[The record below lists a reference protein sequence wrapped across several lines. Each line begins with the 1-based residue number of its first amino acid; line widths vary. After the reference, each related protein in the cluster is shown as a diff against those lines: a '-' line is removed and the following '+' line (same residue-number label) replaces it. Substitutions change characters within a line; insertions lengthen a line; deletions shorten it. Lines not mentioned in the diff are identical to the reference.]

1 METNTNLSG
10 KGKNLLFFIGN
21 GFNIN
26 LGLPTAYTDFLKWY
40 GEQPIGDVP
49 SANTIER
56 IKEELKKDLAP
67 DGNKLWADMEKY
79 LGERLTDELLVNEA
93 PEDSIHVKE
102 DIDAHLKTY
111 LHEVNGK
118 FSYHPYQTAVL
129 LQDIVRM
136 KIRLGMYDNPTDEVF
151 FAHFNDTLRFVD
163 FNYTDTLDKIVGKWG
178 EVLHIHGCIDNL
190 ILGVDAER
198 QIPGDNYADETE
210 LIKRYVKQENVDTKN
225 KEKWMNWIKEADYIC
240 FFGLSFG
247 ITDRTYWKKVI
258 GSKKPLVIFEFNP
271 QHNVEKILQKTLQ
284 RVTPTQKIEGRTIW
298 IPTGSIGDFWSAL
311 NPSMNLITGRDKA
324 IAEDKNLK
332 FRVRDVEFEMV
343 YVEGGTFLMG
353 AQSDNPNEENYDSD
367 AKIDEKPVHSVTLN
381 DFYMGKFEVTQALWQ
396 AVMGIT
402 ISQQRNETDKTWP
415 LKGEGVN
422 YPMYF
427 INWNECQTFITKLNE
442 MCVWQ
447 LNGKRFS
454 LPTEAEWEYAARGGN
469 KNHGYKFSGSNNIHD
484 VAWYAFNSIGKIH
497 EIGTKLPNELGLY
510 DMSGN
515 VWEWCQDG
523 YDSSYSNGS
532 HTDPIGPSTGLNFV
546 YRGGGWSS
554 NARGCCVSYRGYGKP
569 HYRRDF
575 LGFRLS
581 LH

>member
-1 METNTNLSG
+1 METNTNLFR
-10 KGKNLLFFIGN
+10 KRKNLLFFIGN
-21 GFNIN
+21 GFDIN

-40 GEQPIGDVP
+40 SEQPIGDVP
-49 SANTIER
+49 SANAIER

-102 DIDAHLKTY
+102 NIDAHLKTY

-136 KIRLGMYDNPTDEVF
+136 KIRLGLYDNPTDEVF

-163 FNYTDTLDKIVGKWG
+163 FNYTDTLDKIVGEWG

-198 QIPGDNYADETE
+198 QIPGDNYASEIE
-210 LIKRYVKQENVDTKN
+210 LIKRYVKQENIDIKN
-225 KEKWMNWIKEADYIC
+225 KERWMNWINEADYIC

-271 QHNVEKILQKTLQ
+271 QHNAEKILQKTLQ
-284 RVTPTQKIEGRTIW
+284 RVTPTQKIEGRTTW

-311 NPSMNLITGRDKA
+311 NPSG
-324 IAEDKNLK
+324 DKNLK
-332 FRVRDVEFEMV
+332 FRVSDVEFEMV

-353 AQSDNPNEENYDSD
+353 AQSDNPNEENYYSH
-367 AKIDEKPVHSVTLN
+367 ARIDEKPVHCVTLSS
-381 DFYMGKFEVTQALWQ
+381 FYMGKFEVTQALWQ
-396 AVMGIT
+396 AVMGNNNNP
-402 ISQQRNETDKTWP
+402 SQFIGDKLPVDNVSWEDCQKFIIE
-415 LKGEGVN
+415 LNKICVSQLGE
-422 YPMYF
+422 
-427 INWNECQTFITKLNE
+427 KH
-442 MCVWQ
+442 
-447 LNGKRFS
+447 FS

-469 KNHGYKFSGSNNIHD
+469 KSGGFKYSGSNDIGD
-484 VAWYAFNSIGKIH
+484 VAWYGINSGCKTH
-497 EIGTKLPNELGLY
+497 PVGTKQSNELGLY
-510 DMSGN
+510 DMNGN
-515 VWEWCQDG
+515 VWEWCQDWYG
-523 YDSSYSNGS
+523 SYSSGS
-532 HTDPIGPSTGLNFV
+532 QVNPIGSGVNSDSDSERVL
-546 YRGGGWSS
+546 RGGSWMRG
-554 NARGCCVSYRGYGKP
+554 ARYCHVP
-569 HYRRDF
+569 HRISMVPHVRNTD

>member
-21 GFNIN
+21 GFDIN

-40 GEQPIGDVP
+40 SEQPVGDVP
-49 SANTIER
+49 SAKAIER

-79 LGERLTDELLVNEA
+79 LGERLTDELLENEI

-111 LHEVNGK
+111 LREVNGN
-118 FSYHPYQTAVL
+118 FSYYPYQTAVL
-129 LQDIVRM
+129 LQDVVRM
-136 KIRLGMYDNPTDEVF
+136 KIRLGMYDNPAEEVF
-151 FAHFNDTLRFVD
+151 PKKFNDTLRFVD

-178 EVLHIHGCIDNL
+178 EVLHIHGRIDNL

-396 AVMGIT
+396 AVMGNNNNP
-402 ISQQRNETDKTWP
+402 SQFIGDKLPVDNVSWEDCQKFIIE
-415 LKGEGVN
+415 LNKICVSQLGE
-422 YPMYF
+422 
-427 INWNECQTFITKLNE
+427 KH
-442 MCVWQ
+442 
-447 LNGKRFS
+447 FS

-469 KNHGYKFSGSNNIHD
+469 KSGGFKYSGSNDIGD
-484 VAWYAFNSIGKIH
+484 VAWYGINSGWKAH
-497 EIGTKLPNELGLY
+497 PVGTKQSNELGLY

-523 YDSSYSNGS
+523 HDSYSNGS
-532 HTDPIGPSTGLNFV
+532 HTDPIGPSTGLFFV

-554 NARGCCVSYRGYGKP
+554 NARDCCVSYRGYGTL
-569 HYRRDF
+569 HRRCDF